1 MHVCV
6 GSFLLSAGLLHVSS
20 RVRIAFFFNFP
31 LPQLHFLAEKF
42 ESASTMEVLYCLL
55 FGFLVG
61 FLFFFNYVY
70 IFLSKAVKSTGMFLP
85 YI

>member
-55 FGFLVG
+55 FGFFGG
-61 FLFFFNYVY
+61 FFVFFQLCIYFS
-70 IFLSKAVKSTGMFLP
+70 L
-85 YI
+85 